1 MNFIPTSDSKTLYID
16 QMETLSALGISKKY
30 EAGETIVME
39 HAKVQS
45 IPFIKSGSIKVIKSD
60 DDYKEIVLYYL
71 TTGETCVM
79 SFLAGLN
86 NDTSKVKAIAEEPC
100 EIIFVSIDAIRNKIQ
115 EHPEWLTYFFQIYH
129 KRFEELLNVVND
141 IAFKKMD
148 ERLLNLLQQRVKLA
162 QTNTLS
168 ITHEQLAQE
177 LGTAREVVSRLLK
190 QMERNQLVRLA
201 RNQITL
207 M

>member
-100 EIIFVSIDAIRNKIQ
+100 EIIFV
-115 EHPEWLTYFFQIYH
+115 
-129 KRFEELLNVVND
+129 LNR
-141 IAFKKMD
+141 I
-148 ERLLNLLQQRVKLA
+148 L
-162 QTNTLS
+162 
-168 ITHEQLAQE
+168 
-177 LGTAREVVSRLLK
+177 
-190 QMERNQLVRLA
+190 
-201 RNQITL
+201 
-207 M
+207 